1 VNGSS
6 HVVFGLAGAVVVDSF
21 LHLSGP
27 SIVETVA
34 AGHQVTGALAIQ
46 KVIYYGFAAIGSLAP
61 DIDNARSTIGK
72 RAGIIS
78 KGIQHFAGHRRFF
91 HSILGLIFVGV
102 FIYAVQYVAG
112 LLLYRTGADAGARQ
126 IGEAL
131 GGSALGL
138 SIAMGAGIAF
148 SAFLVGYFLHLVAD
162 SLTEGGVPWL
172 WPSHLRLG
180 FPPNRKWRFKSG
192 SAAEPV
198 VVVGVCIVVILAVVT
213 QHLVV

>member
-6 HVVFGLAGAVVVDSF
+6 HVVFGLAGAVVVDSVF
-21 LHLSGP
+21 HLSGP
-27 SIVETVA
+27 SVVETIA
-34 AGHQVTGALAIQ
+34 AGHQVTGALVIQ
-46 KVIYYGFAAIGSLAP
+46 KAIYYGFAALGSLAP

-91 HSILGLIFVGV
+91 HSILGLLFVGI
-102 FIYAVQYVAG
+102 FIYAVQYGVG
-112 LLLYRTGADAGARQ
+112 LLLVRTGADAGARQ

-138 SIAMGAGIAF
+138 SVAAGAGIAF
-148 SAFLVGYFLHLVAD
+148 SALLVGYFLHLVAD
-162 SLTEGGVPWL
+162 SLTEGGVPWF

-192 SAAEPV
+192 SVAEPIV
-198 VVVGVCIVVILAVVT
+198 VAAVCILVIAAVVT
-213 QHLVV
+213 RHLVV

>member
-1 VNGSS
+1 MNGSS

-21 LHLSGP
+21 FHLSGP

-34 AGHQVTGALAIQ
+34 AGHQVTAALAIQ
-46 KVIYYGFAAIGSLAP
+46 KGVYYGFAAIGALAP

-102 FIYAVQYVAG
+102 FIYAVQYAAG

-126 IGEAL
+126 IGEVL

-138 SIAMGAGIAF
+138 SVAMGAGIAF

-162 SLTEGGVPWL
+162 SLTEGGVPWF

-198 VVVGVCIVVILAVVT
+198 VVVAVCIIVILAVVT
-213 QHLVV
+213 RYLVV

>member
-21 LHLSGP
+21 FHLSGP
-27 SIVETVA
+27 SLMETVA
-34 AGHQVTGALAIQ
+34 AGHQVTAALAVQ
-46 KVIYYGFAAIGSLAP
+46 KGIYYGFAAIGALAP

-72 RAGIIS
+72 RAGIFS
-78 KGIQHFAGHRRFF
+78 KAAQHFAGHRRFF
-91 HSILGLIFVGV
+91 HSILGLLFVGI
-102 FIYAVQYVAG
+102 FIYAVQYAIG
-112 LLLYRTGADAGARQ
+112 LLLFRTGADAGARE

-131 GGSALGL
+131 AGSALGL
-138 SIAMGAGIAF
+138 SVATGAGIAF
-148 SAFLVGYFLHLVAD
+148 SAFLTGYFLHLVAD

-198 VVVGVCIVVILAVVT
+198 VVVAVCIVVILAVIT